1 MKLIQ
6 LTLMM
11 LGFIVSLSAVQIY
24 PPMNVLKQPM
34 AISIYEP
41 MDVTVYPMDGDSDG
55 DGVANGTDAFPG
67 DPNEWLD
74 TDHDGIGN
82 NADIDDD
89 NDGIPDS
96 VEKANGLNPLNAS
109 DASGDLD
116 GDGFSNLI
124 EYNLGSNMR
133 SASSKPIFWTPVM
146 MEGLIIFVPAKS
158 EPVWTP
164 VMMEDLIM
172 FVPARQ

>member
-1 MKLIQ
+1 
-6 LTLMM
+6 M
-11 LGFIVSLSAVQIY
+11 LGATVSLSAKQTY

-55 DGVANGTDAFPG
+55 DGVPNGTDAFPS

-82 NADIDDD
+82 NADTDDD
-89 NDGIPDS
+89 GDGIPDS
-96 VEKANGLNPLNAS
+96 VEKANGLNPLKAS

-116 GDGFSNLI
+116 RDGFSNLI
-124 EYNLGSNMR
+124 EYRQGTNMR
-133 SASSKPIFWTPVM
+133 SASSKPIWTPVLQ
-146 MEGLIIFVPAKS
+146 EDAIIFVPAK
-158 EPVWTP
+158 P
-164 VMMEDLIM
+164 
-172 FVPARQ
+172 

>member
-1 MKLIQ
+1 
-6 LTLMM
+6 M
-11 LGFIVSLSAVQIY
+11 LGAIVSLSAVQIY

-34 AISIYEP
+34 EISIYEP

-55 DGVANGTDAFPG
+55 DGVANDADVFPG
-67 DPNEWLD
+67 DPSEWLD

-96 VEKANGLNPLNAS
+96 VEKANGLNPLKAS

-116 GDGFSNLI
+116 RDGFSNLI
-124 EYNLGSNMR
+124 EYMQGTNMR
-133 SASSKPIFWTPVM
+133 SSRSKPI
-146 MEGLIIFVPAKS
+146 
-158 EPVWTP
+158 WTP
-164 VMMEDLIM
+164 VMMEDFIM
-172 FVPARQ
+172 FIPAKP